1 MVNYQW
7 CMRFMQTMIER
18 IGCPSLHTIPLQ
30 RCPTF
35 LAAQFRGN
43 SLSRR
48 EMTRS
53 TRPVT
58 AASSRIIRTKDRH
71 VLIGRHVCMWL
82 AYWAT
87 APTRSWD
94 LVKWMDDLYFL
105 FLGRTNVLA
114 KGDCSFNC
122 SRLCYLPDTLFFF
135 CWTGT
140 GGGEID
146 PLLSAR
152 HAWRAYVL
160 WH

>member
-1 MVNYQW
+1 
-7 CMRFMQTMIER
+7 MRFMQTMIER

-135 CWTGT
+135 VGLEQAEGKSIPYCLPDTLDVRTYFDTSGHW
-140 GGGEID
+140 
-146 PLLSAR
+146 SA
-152 HAWRAYVL
+152 V
-160 WH
+160 